1 MPRLGKPA
9 GHRITSDR
17 RVTTV
22 SYCASRGSTASLY
35 RRECPVHGPESLHR
49 RGVCVSCTTPPVI
62 VKPAK
67 SRRPRRLV
75 SVGDALIGGAF
86 DKA

>member
-1 MPRLGKPA
+1 MPHPGKPA
-9 GHRITSDR
+9 GHRMTDR

-22 SYCASRGSTASLY
+22 RECASRGTTASLY
-35 RRECPVHGPESLHR
+35 RSECGVHGPESLYR
-49 RGVCVSCTTPPVI
+49 RGLCVSCVTPPVI

-86 DKA
+86 DKP

>member
-1 MPRLGKPA
+1 
-9 GHRITSDR
+9 
-17 RVTTV
+17 
-22 SYCASRGSTASLY
+22 
-35 RRECPVHGPESLHR
+35 
-49 RGVCVSCTTPPVI
+49 VI

-86 DKA
+86 DKP